1 MLKIEV
7 TSETAVIKSPK
18 GEFTKQIGY
27 AFLPASKYPRKISFM
42 PPKRGELY
50 PPGYYTIAP
59 ESFDVG
65 QYDRLEVSRMVL
77 TPISA
82 K

>member
-7 TSETAVIKSPK
+7 TAETQIIKSPK

-27 AFLPASKYPRKISFM
+27 AFLPGSKYPRKISFM

-50 PPGYYTIAP
+50 AAGFYTVAP

-77 TPISA
+77 TSIP